1 MQKLI
6 NFINWSTKIYHN
18 ETAPDE
24 TPSPLTIQADRKS
37 EPADEATRPT
47 SRIGK
52 RHPSDFYR
60 AIDMSG

>member
-6 NFINWSTKIYHN
+6 NLINWSTKVCQYQ
-18 ETAPDE
+18 TAPED
-24 TPSPLTIQADRKS
+24 TSPSLAYPADQK
-37 EPADEATRPT
+37 EGPVDEATRPT